1 MGHHE
6 REKTFTALVQI
17 DKFLPNSNWR
27 NAVDF
32 PNSFETSR
40 AS

>member
-17 DKFLPNSNWR
+17 DKFFLTGEN
-27 NAVDF
+27 F
-32 PNSFETSR
+32 HSR
-40 AS
+40 RPENHENYCL

>member
-17 DKFLPNSNWR
+17 DKFLPNS
-27 NAVDF
+27 
-32 PNSFETSR
+32 FEMSIE
-40 AS
+40 S